1 MTVLESEATETEA
14 PEAEVTETEAIET
27 EDKPRNRGH
36 VLVCVVLPLAV
47 LAMALGVGYL
57 KWQANSVSVSQGVA
71 AQAVVAATEGA
82 GAMLSYRADH
92 VQEDL
97 TAATQRMTG
106 DFRNE
111 YTTLINDLVI
121 PGAEQK
127 RISAVATVPAAALLS
142 ADADRAQ
149 VLVYV
154 NQTTTV
160 GADPPTDTRS
170 SARVDLE
177 KVGDRWLIS
186 GFEPL

>member
-1 MTVLESEATETEA
+1 
-14 PEAEVTETEAIET
+14 
-27 EDKPRNRGH
+27 
-36 VLVCVVLPLAV
+36 
-47 LAMALGVGYL
+47 MASQFGVG
-57 KWQANSVSVSQGVA
+57 VSGVA

-160 GADPPTDTRS
+160 GRTRPQTRGPAHESIWRRSETD
-170 SARVDLE
+170 
-177 KVGDRWLIS
+177 G
-186 GFEPL
+186 

>member
-1 MTVLESEATETEA
+1 MSVQSID
-14 PEAEVTETEAIET
+14 VTEGQDEIVVEP
-27 EDKPRNRGH
+27 EVGPQPRNHGH
-36 VLVCVVLPLAV
+36 TLVWVVLPLAV
-47 LAMALGVGYL
+47 LAMTLGVGYL
-57 KWQANSVSVSQGVA
+57 KWQTSSVSSSQGAA
-71 AQAVVAATEGA
+71 AQAVLAATEGA

-92 VQEDL
+92 AQQDL
-97 TAATQRMTG
+97 TAATERMTG

-142 ADADRAQ
+142 ADADHAQ

-160 GADPPTDTRS
+160 GAEPPSDTRS